1 MEAPWWWGPARLA
14 GSSWWD
20 PLNLGRDLSGLSSCF
35 SLSGPSLQYPRSPP
49 HPPATVHGIQLVLKE
64 LWDLYLWVAS
74 GYVAVPFPGGQ
85 KLLLARVVFLS

>member
-1 MEAPWWWGPARLA
+1 MVSAPVSPFQGPL
-14 GSSWWD
+14 D
-20 PLNLGRDLSGLSSCF
+20 NIPV
-35 SLSGPSLQYPRSPP
+35 PP

-74 GYVAVPFPGGQ
+74 GYIAVPFPGGQ